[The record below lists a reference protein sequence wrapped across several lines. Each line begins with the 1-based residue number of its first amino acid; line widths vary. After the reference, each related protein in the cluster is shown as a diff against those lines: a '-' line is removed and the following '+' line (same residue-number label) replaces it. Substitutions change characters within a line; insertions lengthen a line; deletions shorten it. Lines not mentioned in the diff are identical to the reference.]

1 MVLDMV
7 LYVVSFTTSAMSTFV
22 ACVCLHWAWL
32 LLYTFLSR
40 KALLLSSFLAVRV
53 VRYFT

>member
-7 LYVVSFTTSAMSTFV
+7 LYVVLFTTSAMSTFV
-22 ACVCLHWAWL
+22 ACVCLRWAWL